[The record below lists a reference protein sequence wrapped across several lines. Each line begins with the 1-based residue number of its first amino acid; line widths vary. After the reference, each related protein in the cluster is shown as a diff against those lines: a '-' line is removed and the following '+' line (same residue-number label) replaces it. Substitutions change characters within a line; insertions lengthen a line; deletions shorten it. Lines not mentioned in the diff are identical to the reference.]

1 MSRRM
6 LLLALLT
13 TAGLSGCYSCQ
24 KAGYTA
30 QKPPCGSCGQ
40 PAGPARLAPIAL
52 PPRPPGVVEGVAPST
67 FVPSTPPPAETPP
80 AETIPPPPATPDRPT
95 VPESTPPSVQ
105 LGVPV
110 PRRTES
116 ARLPI
121 DPSKSPPASV
131 PKAAKAPDAEEER
144 ETPPPIDVPGYVLAR
159 PNVATGLKP
168 FPDGISW
175 LRDRGY
181 KTVLHLRPPGED
193 NAAARRQFEKKGL
206 KYLSLEVSSTTLTKA
221 AYEQFVREVV
231 ATGNHPLYVYDQ
243 TGSMTGSLWY
253 LYFRV
258 KMNLDDDKAIAEVKR
273 LLLKSDDD
281 DDEHKKAWLAAQT
294 LLGTLKP

>member
-6 LLLALLT
+6 MLFALLT

-30 QKPPCGSCGQ
+30 QKPACASCG
-40 PAGPARLAPIAL
+40 PPGTTARLAPIAL
-52 PPRPPGVVEGVAPST
+52 PPGPPRVVEGVAPST
-67 FVPSTPPPAETPP
+67 FVPATPAE
-80 AETIPPPPATPDRPT
+80 ETIPPPPGKEEPPA
-95 VPESTPPSVQ
+95 VPQETPPSVQ
-105 LGVPV
+105 LGTPI

-116 ARLPI
+116 ARLPSDASK
-121 DPSKSPPASV
+121 DPPVSV
-131 PKAAKAPDAEEER
+131 PKAPDVNEER

-159 PNVATGLKP
+159 PNVGTGLKP

-181 KTVLHLRPPGED
+181 KTVLHLRTPGED

-206 KYLSLEVSSTTLTKA
+206 KYLSIEVSSATLTKA
-221 AYEQFVREVV
+221 VYEEFVRDVV

-243 TGSMTGSLWY
+243 NGAMVSSLWY

-258 KMNLDDDKAIAEVKR
+258 KMDLEDDKALAEVKR
-273 LLLKSDDD
+273 IGLKNDDD
-281 DDEHKKAWLAAQT
+281 DDHKKAWLAAQT

>member
-1 MSRRM
+1 MSRR
-6 LLLALLT
+6 LLFSALLT
-13 TAGLSGCYSCQ
+13 AIGLAGCHSSQ
-24 KAGYTA
+24 KAGYSA
-30 QKPPCGSCGQ
+30 QKPPCACGQ
-40 PAGPARLAPIAL
+40 AGPMVRLAPAPAPL
-52 PPRPPGVVEGVAPST
+52 PPRPPEVAEGVAPST
-67 FVPSTPPPAETPP
+67 FVPSPPPQETV
-80 AETIPPPPATPDRPT
+80 PPPPATIERPMPT
-95 VPESTPPSVQ
+95 TPEATPPSVQ

-116 ARLPI
+116 ARAPADASKDPPI
-121 DPSKSPPASV
+121 AAL
-131 PKAAKAPDAEEER
+131 PKAPQAEEDR
-144 ETPPPIDVPGYVLAR
+144 EPPQPTDVPGYILAR

-181 KTVLHLRPPGED
+181 KAVLHLRAPGED

-221 AYEQFVREVV
+221 VYEQFVTDVV
-231 ATGNHPLYVYDQ
+231 ATANHPLYVYDQ
-243 TGSMTGSLWY
+243 NGSVVSALWY

-258 KMNLDDDKAIAEVKR
+258 KMDLDDEKALAEVKR
-273 LLLKSDDD
+273 IGLKLDDD
-281 DDEHKKAWLAAQT
+281 DDHKKAWIAAQT

>member
-13 TAGLSGCYSCQ
+13 ASGLAGCHSSQKSGYM
-24 KAGYTA
+24 AH
-30 QKPPCGSCGQ
+30 KPPCACGQ
-40 PAGPARLAPIAL
+40 TFQARLAPMPL
-52 PPRPPGVVEGVAPST
+52 PPGPPVGVAPST
-67 FVPSTPPPAETPP
+67 FVPAPPPAETVPPPPP
-80 AETIPPPPATPDRPT
+80 AETVPPPPATIERPMPT
-95 VPESTPPSVQ
+95 TPEATPPSVQ

-116 ARLPI
+116 ARAPTDASKEPPAAL
-121 DPSKSPPASV
+121 PSKPPKV
-131 PKAAKAPDAEEER
+131 EEDR
-144 ETPPPIDVPGYVLAR
+144 EPPQPTDVPGYILAR

-181 KTVLHLRPPGED
+181 KAVLHLRATGED
-193 NAAARRQFEKKGL
+193 NAAARRQFERKGL

-221 AYEQFVREVV
+221 VYEQFVADVV
-231 ATGNHPLYVYDQ
+231 ATANHPLYVYDQ
-243 TGSMTGSLWY
+243 NGSTVSALWY

-258 KMNLDDDKAIAEVKR
+258 KMDLDDEKALAEIKR
-273 LLLKSDDD
+273 IGLKLDDD
-281 DDEHKKAWLAAQT
+281 DDHKKAWLAAQA
-294 LLGTLKP
+294 LLATLKP